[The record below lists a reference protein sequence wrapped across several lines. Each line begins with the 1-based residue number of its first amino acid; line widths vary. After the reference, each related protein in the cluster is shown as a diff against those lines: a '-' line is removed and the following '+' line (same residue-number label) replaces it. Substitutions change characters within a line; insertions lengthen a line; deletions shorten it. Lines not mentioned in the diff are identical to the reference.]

1 MALLLFPD
9 GETFATGA
17 IRYNYSPATPGE
29 TTNRIILP
37 VKVENIRT
45 EAVVDTG
52 APYPIIAP
60 RIARLAG
67 LDRVIPLERLTILV
81 RGMRLEGGVIR
92 FTMTLPAEEGEELD
106 VAATGFIPDVEEY
119 WGNFPS
125 FIGQIGFL
133 ERICF
138 AINPSTNTFY
148 FGQLP

>member
-17 IRYNYSPATPGE
+17 IRYNYSPATPSE

-60 RIARLAG
+60 QIARLAG
-67 LDRVIPLERLTILV
+67 LAQVLPLERLTIII

-92 FTMTLPAEEGEELD
+92 LTMTLPAEEGEELD
-106 VAATGFIPDVEEY
+106 VSATAFIPDIEEY

-138 AINPSTNTFY
+138 AVNPSTNTFY